1 MAPGPAVSWEGVR
14 EISRAPPRSD
24 WAGPIKKVLRQVH
37 PDARMDADALLLVC
51 DLIDYC
57 LHRVARRAE
66 ELASGAK
73 FRTAVGKLGAHRV
86 LAHRILPHCDEFL
99 IVWGD
104 EDEWMAG
111 DVSWESREDALSAG
125 IDLAAF
131 EQKPAQEVEAEF

>member
-1 MAPGPAVSWEGVR
+1 MAPGPALSWEGVR

-37 PDARMDADALLLVC
+37 PDISRMDADALLLVC

-73 FRTAVGKLGAHRV
+73 FRTAVGELGAHRV
-86 LAHRILPHCDEFL
+86 LAHRILPRDEFL
-99 IVWGD
+99 IVWEEG
-104 EDEWMAG
+104 ED
-111 DVSWESREDALSAG
+111 DVSWETR
-125 IDLAAF
+125 
-131 EQKPAQEVEAEF
+131 

>member
-1 MAPGPAVSWEGVR
+1 MASGPAVSWEGVR

-73 FRTAVGKLGAHRV
+73 ISNGCGRAGSTPSLGA
-86 LAHRILPHCDEFL
+86 PHPP
-99 IVWGD
+99 
-104 EDEWMAG
+104 
-111 DVSWESREDALSAG
+111 SR
-125 IDLAAF
+125 
-131 EQKPAQEVEAEF
+131 